1 MLTGVF
7 CLAINRCKSICAKY
21 LEPLQIVSYDKR
33 RHRVLQFFHFRTSS
47 PPRDLSLAGGVLNR
61 RKSGRG
67 VQSCGRICHKVQVGA
82 VRPQLRANA
91 QDFCKLFVSSHKFLM
106 TGLKLDIYPALKYL
120 TFFLCVTVTICD
132 SVLERCNYFVNLDT

>member
-21 LEPLQIVSYDKR
+21 LEPLQIVSYDRR

-91 QDFCKLFVSSHKFLM
+91 QDFCKLFVSYPKFLM
-106 TGLKLDIYPALKYL
+106 TGLKLDIFPAFEYF
-120 TFFLCVTVTICD
+120 TFLCVTVTIFD
-132 SVLERCNYFVNLDT
+132 SALLERCNLFVNIDT